1 MKKNC
6 LFKYSCLLLLC
17 FGIYSCDGT
26 DSSEDSVQ
34 ENLSPTIVEAMN
46 YLKTTELSL
55 PDMHQTLRVNT
66 RSVME
71 GTKPKSRTVVPDW
84 SSLQTY
90 CDEYE
95 DVLLFQLKENAE
107 PLSGFVYTR
116 VKGKVERL
124 LAVSTSKLALWKVQ
138 GKLVGRVITYLP
150 DRKFL
155 KDGHKVTELG
165 YKLQGSTYTGLCL
178 VSTLDGTFLYGDK
191 YNRGH
196 HVFHFVS
203 NQQKIG
209 NIKTRSA
216 VLPEIDSV
224 HTDHIYIALFSES
237 DAVQPQLAY
246 SAVEEDDFTCSFC
259 GRPASQCTCVIIT
272 PGGGTAYC
280 PLCGAPIGYCN
291 CFSGGSTG
299 GNTGGN
305 QGGDSV
311 SGESGGGSSIGGGGS
326 SSSGDSGTQSE
337 IKSAI
342 NISYAAKDFPGYGAN
357 GMDCYKLSDYILN
370 KMLSDYVK
378 PGVSYFI
385 RKADENGSVRYTG
398 TAKEAFNIINQHL
411 DTDRPIKA
419 GVDYKKGG
427 NQSDNL
433 TDHWIVING
442 RGYDMVK
449 QQYYFTYIETGRY
462 KESAAAAVGDNRLY
476 YDEARMTIS
485 GKKWNGKQTYNLV
498 QIKKNK
504 K

>member
-90 CDEYE
+90 CDERE
-95 DVLLFQLKENAE
+95 DVRLFQLKENTE

-124 LAVSTSKLALWKVQ
+124 LVVSTSKLALWKVQ
-138 GKLVGRVITYLP
+138 GELVGRIITYLP

-155 KDGHKVTELG
+155 KDGHKVAELG

-191 YNRGH
+191 YDRGRS
-196 HVFHFVS
+196 VFHFVS
-203 NQQKIG
+203 NQQKVQ
-209 NIKTRSA
+209 NIKTRST
-216 VLPEIDSV
+216 VVQEKKSV
-224 HTDHIYIALFSES
+224 CTDHIYIALFSES

-272 PGGGTAYC
+272 PGGGISYC
-280 PLCGAPIGYCN
+280 PLCGAEIGHCG
-291 CFSGGSTG
+291 CFTGGGNIG
-299 GNTGGN
+299 GNTGG
-305 QGGDSV
+305 GDGT
-311 SGESGGGSSIGGGGS
+311 SGESGGGTSIGGGSTGGGSTGGS
-326 SSSGDSGTQSE
+326 SGGEEEFNPTSPNQRTTEE
-337 IKSAI
+337 IKKSA
-342 NISYAAKDFPGYGAN
+342 
-357 GMDCYKLSDYILN
+357 SD
-370 KMLSDYVK
+370 
-378 PGVSYFI
+378 
-385 RKADENGSVRYTG
+385 A
-398 TAKEAFNIINQHL
+398 
-411 DTDRPIKA
+411 
-419 GVDYKKGG
+419 VDKV
-427 NQSDNL
+427 L
-433 TDHWIVING
+433 TDHNNDKVTAHCNEG
-442 RGYDMVK
+442 VRNAFYNLYKSKALYNMRANDMVK
-449 QQYYFTYIETGRY
+449 HWKNNSSQWESIRMSEAQKLANQGYFVVAGWINTKGSGHVCLIVPGVEKKGNWNGGRVNIPNTMDTGYNMRY
-462 KESAAAAVGDNRLY
+462 KSHPITESF
-476 YDEARMTIS
+476 
-485 GKKWNGKQTYNLV
+485 GKGKHNGVVFFKY
-498 QIKKNK
+498 K
-504 K
+504 